1 MRDNESMNESKTNTN
16 ANTESPFAIKLTN
29 KQRSTINLINRFYDN
44 PLTITRTQIKAMVDA
59 GDFAWPY
66 WITDHKNGYAIQ
78 RGLYRVPRLHE
89 SATATADAT
98 ATEPVATM
106 TEPVATAWFAI
117 HPMGSKSTI
126 KFDEPVTAAAAADA
140 LTARLRA
147 SKKSAKWVSTD
158 SMQPVAPVA

>member
-1 MRDNESMNESKTNTN
+1 MNESKTNTN
-16 ANTESPFAIKLTN
+16 TTESPFAIKFTT
-29 KQRSTINLINRFYDN
+29 KQRSTINLINHHYDN

-78 RGLYRVPRLHE
+78 RGVYRVPRLHDTP
-89 SATATADAT
+89 ATASADAT

-126 KFDEPVTAAAAADA
+126 KFDKPVTAAAAADA

-147 SKKSAKWVSTD
+147 SKKYFKWVHAS
-158 SMQPVAPVA
+158 SMQPVA